1 MKGAVAMR
9 FQIAAIAAA
18 KLTGQI
24 TTPQIGDGAISAG
37 KIAAGAVETA
47 KIGAGAVTAD
57 TIAANAITSPKIVAG
72 TITGDRLA
80 ANTITGDRIA
90 ANTITGGLIAASGII
105 TSAAQI
111 GDALI
116 TTAKIGNLAVS
127 TAKIADNAVTFP
139 SFIEGPVTTINRVG
153 GGETTLASLT
163 IVQSGAPV
171 WVMAEANVTHLTGG
185 LILSNRYVRMNMRIK
200 ADGVMIDGVSG
211 PMVSGLNV
219 SAFVQD
225 TTHSASGSVTYS
237 FTCEPTTGDADQVH
251 IVGASLFIIEL
262 KR

>member
-1 MKGAVAMR
+1 
-9 FQIAAIAAA
+9 
-18 KLTGQI
+18 
-24 TTPQIGDGAISAG
+24 
-37 KIAAGAVETA
+37 
-47 KIGAGAVTAD
+47 
-57 TIAANAITSPKIVAG
+57 
-72 TITGDRLA
+72 
-80 ANTITGDRIA
+80 
-90 ANTITGGLIAASGII
+90 
-105 TSAAQI
+105 
-111 GDALI
+111 
-116 TTAKIGNLAVS
+116 
-127 TAKIADNAVTFP
+127 VTFP

-153 GGETTLASLT
+153 GGETLLASLA

-185 LILSNRYVRMNMRIK
+185 LILSNRYALMNMRIR
-200 ADGVMIDGVSG
+200 ANGVMIDGVSG

-225 TTHSASGSVTYS
+225 TTHIATGAVTYS

>member
-1 MKGAVAMR
+1 M
-9 FQIAAIAAA
+9 
-18 KLTGQI
+18 
-24 TTPQIGDGAISAG
+24 
-37 KIAAGAVETA
+37 
-47 KIGAGAVTAD
+47 
-57 TIAANAITSPKIVAG
+57 
-72 TITGDRLA
+72 
-80 ANTITGDRIA
+80 
-90 ANTITGGLIAASGII
+90 
-105 TSAAQI
+105 
-111 GDALI
+111 
-116 TTAKIGNLAVS
+116 
-127 TAKIADNAVTFP
+127 
-139 SFIEGPVTTINRVG
+139 TTINRVG
-153 GGETTLASLT
+153 GGETVLASLA

-185 LILSNRYVRMNMRIK
+185 LILSNRYARMNMRIR

-225 TTHSASGSVTYS
+225 TTHIATGPVTYS